1 MKKSTFGVSR
11 TTKRGLLLASTLLSV
26 VMFAQTENEAR
37 AIRAQSNAP
46 NTSAFQRIKAQQ
58 TPTPEQ
64 LKEKAKQ
71 LNLKYY
77 EEQNGKIFQLVGFDE
92 RNLPLYYETSNAGA
106 AAGTGAAV
114 LNDEAGVFKLD
125 GSGINLYEWD
135 GGKVLTTHQEFGGRV
150 KQGDVPASTSD
161 HSTHVAGTLVA
172 SGVDKKAKGM
182 AYRANLTAY
191 DWNSDLTEMA
201 TAAQNAALVSNH
213 SYGFTGGF
221 SYGSQSGNTG
231 WHWMGDDS
239 ETEFIGFGQ
248 YRTTD
253 GDWDYLLTQNPYYLP
268 VKAAGNPR
276 GDGPE
281 PGGLHYVRILENGS
295 YVWKASNKVRQ
306 KNGGLDGF
314 DCVNQGAT
322 SKNTLVVAAVEK
334 LPMGYNGPQDVKVAS
349 FSAFGPTDDGRIKP
363 DISGIGV
370 DLYST
375 NSTGNADYTTMSGT
389 SMASPN
395 VTGNLA
401 LLQQHYN
408 RLNASFMKSATV
420 KALVINTAKEAGAA
434 PGPDYKHGWG
444 LLDAQKAAETI
455 SARDKYSLIQE
466 DKVLNTSTKEF
477 NLVASGSQP
486 LKVTIAWLDPK
497 PTVLSKASVLD
508 DSTKMLV
515 NDLDIKITDGI
526 NEYRPWILDPANPSA
541 PATKGENVRDN
552 VEQIVIDNPIPGQVY
567 KLVVSHKGTLKKNQ
581 LGSYN
586 LINLVDA
593 AEQEFSL
600 VATGLKGSLQND
612 LAVDAVKVLV
622 DNKSYSANTPVEVS
636 YSNLGVSAISAANI
650 TVTVKNKATG
660 EQLFV
665 KTLPVENLAPEDK
678 KSGVINFDFTKPFI
692 NYEIQAKAELTGDE
706 MNANDVALANAYTT
720 VVDLTP
726 ATASHNFGFED
737 DFVLNGWTSED
748 VDANGRTWYKYNN
761 ASFAKTGGSFAI
773 NFANLSKGSND
784 WLFSNP
790 VKMSANTKYI
800 ISFHSAKLRTL
811 AEPLQV
817 FFGKEA
823 KGSAMVTQLSPVIQP
838 DLAYNQYIYE
848 VTPTADGV
856 YNFGFQQ
863 KVPADTQSYA
873 VFVDDVVIK
882 HANDKPTAGF
892 SASKTNPTTFENVKL
907 NNETVSAPSVP
918 ATYSWTVT
926 PSTYAYITGSA
937 TETSPV
943 VKFNAEGVY
952 TVSLKAT
959 NAFGADEVVKTN
971 YITVKNTATTADFS
985 ANKTSLFEGE
995 QVAFSNSSAGN
1006 PAPTA
1011 FKWVITPAD
1020 GFTYANATTDTSK
1033 NPVLI
1038 FNKKGK
1044 YTVSLTAKSEMNEDI
1059 KVKTDYITVKS
1070 YYENVR
1076 NLKADYNSSTKDVKL
1091 TWVRPVLLDNYF
1103 ESFENA
1109 GKPTTGYTFF
1119 DENNDGKGWVV
1130 KANATANQLPIV
1142 YSKTGTYG
1150 MVSYSYSGGAID
1162 ANNWMVTDKL
1172 KKGSEVLKFNALALY
1187 PEDVEVY
1194 VVPAPASG
1202 TSPTLAE
1209 VKAGQKVYDN
1219 RLENNDFEEVTIDL
1233 KGKTNDDFF
1242 VAFFHKTKK
1251 EADAWYLAID
1261 DISLGYDNSLPVT
1274 TAAKTAKKA
1283 AATPIAAKVQFD
1295 KVKSGQLL
1303 NTEEPHIQSVPANE
1317 LVAFAATTYPSLT
1330 GYNVLKNDAPL
1341 QQITDPATLSAT
1353 DNVAGA
1359 TGQVKYDVVAV
1370 YSDGKTSPSESVI
1383 VELATLATVDVQ
1395 KNNEALAVYP
1405 NPSTGLFTVDAGK
1418 DVNAFDAKVYDMS
1431 GKLILD
1437 KKSKQRKL
1445 DLDLTS
1451 YGKGIYI
1458 LNVIDQNAKRVSVK
1472 LMVK

>member
-1 MKKSTFGVSR
+1 MKKSTFGVSK

-26 VMFAQTENEAR
+26 VMFAQTDNEAR
-37 AIRAQSNAP
+37 AIRAQSNVLA
-46 NTSAFQRIKAQQ
+46 TSAFQRIKEQQ
-58 TPTPEQ
+58 MPTPEQ
-64 LKEKAKQ
+64 LKEKARQ

-106 AAGTGAAV
+106 ASGTGAAV
-114 LNDEAGVFKLD
+114 LNDEAGFFKLD
-125 GSGINLYEWD
+125 GSGITLYEWD
-135 GGKVLTTHQEFGGRV
+135 GGGVLVKHQEFGGRV
-150 KQGDVPASTSD
+150 TQGDAPASVSD

-172 SGVDKKAKGM
+172 GGVDMKAKGM
-182 AYRANLTAY
+182 AYRANLMAY
-191 DWNSDLTEMA
+191 DWTSDLTEMA
-201 TAAQNAALVSNH
+201 SAAKSSALVSNH

-221 SYGSQSGNTG
+221 TYGSQSGNTG

-253 GDWDYLLTQNPYYLP
+253 GDWDYLLTQNPFYLP

-281 PGGLHYVRILENGS
+281 PGGVHYVRVLENGS
-295 YVWKASNKVRQ
+295 YVWKSSTKVRQ
-306 KNGGLDGF
+306 KNGGVNGF
-314 DCVNQGAT
+314 DTVNQGAT

-334 LPMGYNGPQDVKVAS
+334 LPMGYNSPQDVKVAS

-370 DLYST
+370 DIYST
-375 NSTGNADYTTMSGT
+375 NSTGVTDYTTMSGT

-408 RLNASFMKSATV
+408 RLNASFMKSATL

-434 PGPDYKHGWG
+434 PGPDYRHGWG

-455 SARDKYSLIQE
+455 SARDKYSLIKE
-466 DKVLNTSTKEF
+466 DKVLNASTKEF
-477 NLVASGSQP
+477 NLVASGNQP

-497 PTVLSKASVLD
+497 PTLMSKASVLD
-508 DSTKMLV
+508 DPTKMLV
-515 NDLDIKITDGI
+515 NDLDIKITDGT
-526 NEYRPWILDPANPSA
+526 NEYHPWVLDPANPSA
-541 PATKGENVRDN
+541 PATKGDNVRDN
-552 VEQIVIDNPIPGQVY
+552 VEQIVIDNPIPGQTY

-581 LGSYN
+581 LGTMTV
-586 LINLVDA
+586 ILVDA
-593 AEQEFSL
+593 TEQEFSL

-612 LAVDAVKVLV
+612 LSVDNVKVLA
-622 DNKSYSANTPVEVS
+622 DNKSYTANTPVEIS
-636 YSNLGVSAISAANI
+636 YSNLGIAAISTANI
-650 TVTVKNKATG
+650 TVTVKNKTTG
-660 EQLFV
+660 EQLAV
-665 KTLPVENLAPEDK
+665 KTLTVENVASGEK
-678 KSGVINFDFTKPFI
+678 KAVVANFDFTKPFI
-692 NYEIQAKAELTGDE
+692 NYEIQAKAELPGDE
-706 MNANDVALANAYTT
+706 MDANNMSIGNAYTT

-726 ATASHNFGFED
+726 ASASHSFGFED

-748 VDANGRTWYKYNN
+748 IDANGRTWYKYNN

-790 VKMSANTKYI
+790 LKMNANTKYI
-800 ISFHSAKLRTL
+800 VSFHSAKLRTL

-823 KGSAMVTQLSPVIQP
+823 KSSAMVTQVSPGIQP
-838 DLAYNQYIYE
+838 DLNYNQYIYE
-848 VTPTADGV
+848 VTPTEDGV

-873 VFVDDVVIK
+873 VFLDDVVIK
-882 HANDKPTAGF
+882 QANDKPTAAF
-892 SASKTNPTTFENVKL
+892 TASKTNPTTFENVTL
-907 NNETVSAPSVP
+907 NNETITAPSVP
-918 ATYSWTVT
+918 ATYSWTIT
-926 PSTYAYITGSA
+926 PSTFTYITGSSNS
-937 TETSPV
+937 TSPV
-943 VKFNAEGVY
+943 VKFGQEGVY
-952 TVSLKAT
+952 SVSLKAT
-959 NAFGADEVVKTN
+959 NAFGENEAVKTS

-985 ANKTSLFEGE
+985 ANKTTLFEGE
-995 QVAFSNSSAGN
+995 QVAFSNNSAGN
-1006 PAPTA
+1006 PAPA
-1011 FKWVITPAD
+1011 SFKWVITPSE
-1020 GFTYANATTDTSK
+1020 GFTYANNTTDTSR
-1033 NPVLI
+1033 NPIVI
-1038 FNKKGK
+1038 FNKKGT
-1044 YTVSLTAKSEMNEDI
+1044 YSVSLTAKSEMNEATAT
-1059 KVKTDYITVKS
+1059 KADYITVKS
-1070 YYENVR
+1070 YYEGVR
-1076 NLKADYNSSTKDVKL
+1076 HLTKDFNSSTKDVKL

-1119 DENNDGKGWVV
+1119 DENSDGKNWVV
-1130 KANATANQLPIV
+1130 KADATANQLPIK

-1162 ANNWMVTDKL
+1162 ADNWMVTDKL
-1172 KKGSEVLKFNALALY
+1172 KKGSEVLKFNALAVY
-1187 PEDVEVY
+1187 PEDFEVY

-1219 RLENNDFEEVTIDL
+1219 KLENSDFQEISIDL
-1233 KGKTNDDFF
+1233 KGKTNTDFF

-1251 EADAWYLAID
+1251 EADSWYLAID
-1261 DISLGYDNSLPVT
+1261 DISLGYDNTLPVT
-1274 TAAKTAKKA
+1274 TNAKLGKMAADAKPASKA
-1283 AATPIAAKVQFD
+1283 EFD
-1295 KVKSGQLL
+1295 KVKSGTLL
-1303 NTEEPHIQSVPANE
+1303 NADETQVQNVPDGE
-1317 LVAFAATTYPSLT
+1317 LATFATTTYPNLT

-1341 QQITDPATLSAT
+1341 QQITDISATTAT
-1353 DNVAGA
+1353 DNLAGA

-1370 YSDGKTSPSESVI
+1370 YSDGKTSVPESVI
-1383 VELATLATVDVQ
+1383 VDLGTLAIVDAQ
-1395 KNNEALAVYP
+1395 KANDTLAVYP

-1418 DVNAFDAKVYDMS
+1418 DVGVFDAKVYDMS

-1437 KKSKQRKL
+1437 KKSKQRKM
-1445 DLDLTS
+1445 DIDLTS
-1451 YGKGIYI
+1451 FGKGIYI
-1458 LNVIDQNAKRVSVK
+1458 LNVVDGNNKRISVK